1 MGHGSA
7 PALRPLHGGRD
18 MSRAVDEAAAWLRVV
33 LERGPMPAATVRVHA
48 AARGIASRTLQR
60 ASAVAGVIIER
71 RGFSAGSVWRLPSAP
86 EPETRK
92 TDARVLELRKPCR
105 RRVLSGGC
113 GRWAGPRRARALLAA
128 ARAVRWRRVP
138 GIRASGGALR
148 FVAAHS
154 GRLYLCCGRRCPHPH
169 PRQLE
174 PGIADR
180 VCVGP
185 PTPTQPGH
193 RAGFFVAVRQR
204 GPSVWWGPAG
214 VPGVG

>member
-1 MGHGSA
+1 MA
-7 PALRPLHGGRD
+7 ARR
-18 MSRAVDEAAAWLRVV
+18 SRAWPDASGHRPRACGRAWDRIEDAPTRIGSCRGHHRTPGVLGRFRV
-33 LERGPMPAATVRVHA
+33 ETPIR
-48 AARGIASRTLQR
+48 AR
-60 ASAVAGVIIER
+60 
-71 RGFSAGSVWRLPSAP
+71 
-86 EPETRK
+86 TRDPK
-92 TDARVLELRKPCR
+92 KPDARVLELRKPCR